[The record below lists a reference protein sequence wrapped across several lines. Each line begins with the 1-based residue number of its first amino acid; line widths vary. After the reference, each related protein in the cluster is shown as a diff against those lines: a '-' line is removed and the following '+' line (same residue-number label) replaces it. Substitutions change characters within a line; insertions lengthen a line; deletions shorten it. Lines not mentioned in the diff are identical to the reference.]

1 MNRNYLPLI
10 TILMWSCQS
19 GSEKDYSEVKDI
31 VDNEDVSIDLPA
43 FLSPPYNSYELFIGK
58 NMIDSAHEYV
68 YGIEFKVLDSTTID
82 YRITQMINWQN
93 PKEISGV
100 AKLDIKTLR
109 SDNIVFNN
117 REGKKLSAYKFYAQE
132 NGCLIEILI
141 SKHANHHLSIAQAFQ
156 VCNHEVDTLTTP
168 LHHK

>member
-1 MNRNYLPLI
+1 MNRNYLLLI
-10 TILMWSCQS
+10 TILIWSCQS
-19 GSEKDYSEVKDI
+19 GSEKGSLQVKGI
-31 VDNEDVSIDLPA
+31 ADNEDVSVDLPA
-43 FLSPPYNSYELFIGK
+43 FHNYELFIGK
-58 NMIDSAHEYV
+58 DMIDSVHEYV
-68 YGIEFKVLDSTTID
+68 YGIEFKVLDSTTIN

-93 PKEISGV
+93 PKVISGV

-109 SDNIVFNN
+109 SDDIVFSDW
-117 REGKKLSAYKFYAQE
+117 EGKKLSAYKFYAQE

-141 SKHANHHLSIAQAFQ
+141 SKHVNHHLSIAQAFQ